1 LKPRPR
7 RRYTFHLQDAA
18 AEWAGA
24 ALSDAFPDGLLLD
37 PCPGGVTRLRGWR
50 SPLSTAAD
58 QALLKRLRGLG
69 ARRVSSSVEAA
80 PKRLALHGRFPV
92 LRLGRFCIVPKA
104 QAAGLPAR
112 PREQRI
118 VLVQG
123 QAFGTGLHESTR
135 LMLGVLQALPMQG
148 LAVLDVGAGSGILGL
163 ACLHLGAASVACVE
177 IEGAACA
184 ELRENR
190 ALNGVSPRR
199 LPVIHGAYPLARLRA
214 ERFPLVLGN
223 LVTPLLVRLM
233 PRLAA
238 QTAKGGRLL
247 CSGIHTPSEA
257 RAVSAAAKAAGL
269 RPGPR
274 RSLRQWYALCFD
286 RHAP

>member
-7 RRYTFHLQDAA
+7 RRYTFYLQDAA

-24 ALSDAFPDGLLLD
+24 ALSDVFPDGLLLD

-50 SPLSTAAD
+50 SPPSAAAD

-69 ARRVSSSVEAA
+69 ARRVGSSLEAA
-80 PKRLALHGRFPV
+80 PRRALALHGRFPV
-92 LRLGRFCIVPKA
+92 LRLGRFRVVPKA

-135 LMLGVLQALPMQG
+135 LMLGTLQAMPMKG

-163 ACLHLGAASVACVE
+163 ACLHLGAASVSCVE
-177 IEGAACA
+177 VEGAACA

-190 ALNGVSPRR
+190 ALNGIRPRR
-199 LPVIHGAYPLARLRA
+199 LPVIHGAYPLARLRGK
-214 ERFPLVLGN
+214 RFPLVLGN

-238 QTAKGGRLL
+238 QTAQGGRLL
-247 CSGIHTPSEA
+247 CSGIHTPAEA
-257 RAVSAAAKAAGL
+257 RAVTAAAKAAGL

-274 RSLRQWYALCFD
+274 RRLRQWYALRFD
-286 RHAP
+286 RP